1 MTPTTLSTIPRLIA
15 QMLIDYGVD
24 AEDIFSQAEINFA
37 EVNNSQK
44 RIPMEKMTRLWQL
57 AVEATNNP
65 ELGLVAASL
74 FQPAYLKGLGFAW
87 MASESLEE
95 GLRRFANNGKLLNS
109 SIHIQLTEQKGELLI
124 QYQAAPINEGMKPAH
139 QCAIQLGIGFFLKM
153 FSLAAGRNIV
163 PVEVYFNYPI
173 KESLSVYEDF
183 FQCPVQ
189 DNSDIVGICFSK
201 SSLNKLLPTHDPEL
215 VELNEMAV
223 KKYLN
228 EMDNG
233 ETTNKVIEIITEL
246 LPDGQLSE
254 ETIAN
259 KLHMSKRTLQRKL
272 SSEGQHYS
280 GLLNKVRLQLAK
292 QYLTMTDA
300 SITQLTYQ
308 LGYSSPSTFAR
319 AFKKQTS
326 LSPAEFRVQNKT

>member
-1 MTPTTLSTIPRLIA
+1 MFLFAQPLSDNERT
-15 QMLIDYGVD
+15 
-24 AEDIFSQAEINFA
+24 
-37 EVNNSQK
+37 
-44 RIPMEKMTRLWQL
+44 
-57 AVEATNNP
+57 
-65 ELGLVAASL
+65 
-74 FQPAYLKGLGFAW
+74 
-87 MASESLEE
+87 
-95 GLRRFANNGKLLNS
+95 
-109 SIHIQLTEQKGELLI
+109 SIHIELVEQKDELLI
-124 QYQAAPINEGMKPAH
+124 QYQASPINKEMMSAH
-139 QCAIQLGIGFFLKM
+139 QCAVQLGLGFFMKM

-163 PVEVYFNYPI
+163 PTNVYFNYPI
-173 KESLSVYEDF
+173 KDCLKVYEDF

-189 DNSDIVGICFSK
+189 GDSNIVGICFSK

-223 KKYLN
+223 KKYIN

-233 ETTNKVIEIITEL
+233 ETSKKVIEIIAEL
-246 LPDGQLSE
+246 LSAGQLSE
-254 ETIAN
+254 EIIAN

-272 SSEGQHYS
+272 SSEGQSYS
-280 GLLNKVRLQLAK
+280 VLLNRVRLTLAK

-326 LSPAEFRVQNKT
+326 LSPAEFRAQNKS